1 MIKYIYK
8 ILITVCLTTITNY
21 LYSQNFEY
29 GIKVGLPISCIGYS
43 NRLNTHIHTD
53 KTYDWMHYFKPRIGL
68 NIGLIGRYNIS
79 SKISLR
85 IEPGYILKGANFS
98 SSSAKLDLHYWHL
111 PIIGEYKISDN
122 IGIYIGSEFS
132 KLIKANLGSIN
143 LDSFYNEM
151 IETSILM
158 GAERNISKNVGIG
171 VRVNY
176 GLTKVSET
184 KWMDEEGIV
193 YGTVKENNY
202 YTLLYAVYTF

>member
-29 GIKVGLPISCIGYS
+29 GIKTGLPISCIGYS
-43 NRLNTHIHTD
+43 NRLNTHIHPD

-151 IETSILM
+151 IETSILI
-158 GAERNISKNVGIG
+158 GAERNIFKNVGIG

-193 YGTVKENNY
+193 YGTVKENNF
-202 YTLLYAVYTF
+202 YALFYILRLI